1 MSFILQMAK
10 RETRASWRR
19 LLFFFICIAIG
30 VGAIVAVRS
39 IIRNFHSVF
48 VTDARAILAADVQ
61 LDSNHPW
68 SAETTSKINSVL
80 DKFHVDGR
88 VQTIE
93 ASTMLRPADEKTE
106 GAMMVEIKGI
116 ESPFPFY

>member
-1 MSFILQMAK
+1 MYFILQMAK

-19 LLFFFICIAIG
+19 LLFFFICISIG

-48 VTDARAILAADVQ
+48 LTDARAILAADVQ
-61 LDSNHPW
+61 LDTNHPW
-68 SAETTSKINSVL
+68 SADTTSKLNSVL
-80 DKFHVDGR
+80 DRFRITGR
-88 VQTIE
+88 AQTIE
-93 ASTMLRPADEKTE
+93 SSTMLRPADEKTA

-116 ESPFPFY
+116 ESP